1 MHNWALLWVPSIRNS
16 SWRQAGSHWS
26 GPVKMP
32 PRVIP
37 RLISMTLVRHWPGK
51 WTFGVNFVVES
62 SQQKQRWRHRQTG
75 RTRHDRPAWDL
86 AGSQYGLDVVFFV
99 LGCWL
104 LAATGLHATDWPWP
118 NERPARR
125 SVQRWLRRLA
135 ADADTWLQ
143 AVRLA
148 TIERAAPRPLEEI
161 IPTGGIPP
169 PEGRTRCHRVHA
181 DAGKL
186 RSVARIL
193 ESAAQSL
200 SISIRSL
207 LVAAQ
212 RRWTEATLTTG
223 RSALP

>member
-1 MHNWALLWVPSIRNS
+1 VVSPIRHRHRDVRPGPEWHAHGATSKLVWVLASLS
-16 SWRQAGSHWS
+16 
-26 GPVKMP
+26 P
-32 PRVIP
+32 PRLTRV
-37 RLISMTLVRHWPGK
+37 RLL
-51 WTFGVNFVVES
+51 
-62 SQQKQRWRHRQTG
+62 KQRWRHRQTG

-118 NERPARR
+118 DERPARR

-143 AVRLA
+143 AIRLA
-148 TIERAAPRPLEEI
+148 TIELAAPRPLEEI
-161 IPTGGIPP
+161 LPTGGIPP

-181 DAGKL
+181 PACKL
-186 RSVARIL
+186 RGVAWIL
-193 ESAAQSL
+193 ESAAQAL